1 MSSRHLDDHWDGSR
15 DEAAESIVEFD
26 RRFRACADTDELI
39 PDRPAW
45 EQ

>member
-26 RRFRACADTDELI
+26 RLFRACADTDEL
-39 PDRPAW
+39 
-45 EQ
+45 